1 LPEITTNRR
10 QSGPAN
16 ARQRP
21 GYSRLV
27 SFIPPSIRSQR
38 SSPAHQDITDRLIF
52 EIDGQFSRRKAT
64 SAFAFLTTSGYQ
76 FSGNYGR
83 RKTQSYSV
91 APHLRL
97 RLDGGWQAQLSG
109 VIGSSDAGA
118 LVSSYSQGP
127 RNHSKSKFPI
137 STILRTA
144 EIGADGPLFSLPAGE
159 VQLAVGAGYR
169 GNTLNTNIRSTRGAI
184 TTTPTSYVSQQDV
197 VFGYG
202 ELSLPLVGEN
212 NQLPLIRLLKL
223 TAALRYE
230 DYAHVGGTATPKIG
244 LRYSPVRDLDISAT
258 WGRSFKA
265 PTLAQARPNAHR
277 RSLAGGFL
285 RARGAWWRARAVS
298 GRCDSR
304 PRPGARD
311 QLEHDDNVQTELH

>member
-1 LPEITTNRR
+1 
-10 QSGPAN
+10 
-16 ARQRP
+16 
-21 GYSRLV
+21 
-27 SFIPPSIRSQR
+27 
-38 SSPAHQDITDRLIF
+38 
-52 EIDGQFSRRKAT
+52 
-64 SAFAFLTTSGYQ
+64 
-76 FSGNYGR
+76 
-83 RKTQSYSV
+83 
-91 APHLRL
+91 
-97 RLDGGWQAQLSG
+97 
-109 VIGSSDAGA
+109 
-118 LVSSYSQGP
+118 
-127 RNHSKSKFPI
+127 
-137 STILRTA
+137 
-144 EIGADGPLFSLPAGE
+144 LPAGE

-265 PTLAQARPNAHR
+265 PTLAQASRTPTGDLLPADFFVPEAPGGVPVLFLGGAIPGLAPERATSWNTTITYKPSFIEGLRIEASYFETHYRDRGRRTAGRWRWRVWKPNLQC
-277 RSLAGGFL
+277 SDPLFAGGD
-285 RARGAWWRARAVS
+285 AGKPGNSKSAAWSDEPNRPTLQSGR
-298 GRCDSR
+298 GRCDR
-304 PRPGARD
+304 
-311 QLEHDDNVQTELH
+311 